1 LKKTESDAA
10 DQRQLP
16 SSRLPAGFNERSID
30 HSLQLGVRDA
40 DLNSASFD
48 Y

>member
-1 LKKTESDAA
+1 
-10 DQRQLP
+10 
-16 SSRLPAGFNERSID
+16 LPAGFNDRNSID
-30 HSLQLGVRDA
+30 HSLQLGVPDA